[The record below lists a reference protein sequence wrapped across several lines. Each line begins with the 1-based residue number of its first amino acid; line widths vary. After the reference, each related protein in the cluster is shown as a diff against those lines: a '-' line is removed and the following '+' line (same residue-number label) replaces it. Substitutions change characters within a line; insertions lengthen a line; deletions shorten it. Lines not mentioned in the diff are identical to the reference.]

1 MDFEHDT
8 INITMQ
14 KTPQLPGFS
23 QTLALS
29 SDGSY
34 LGGD

>member
-14 KTPQLPGFS
+14 KTLHNC
-23 QTLALS
+23 LASLRPWHS
-29 SDGSY
+29 ALMGAT
-34 LGGD
+34 